1 MACHAEHA
9 RYLDEVAVS
18 SSPQR
23 LSTLLKVIELLCLII
38 YLCPVALCQNTSVHF
53 LRLNAWQFKLIDWCC
68 RCWKR
73 RDSPL

>member
-23 LSTLLKVIELLCLII
+23 LSTLLKVIEMMCLIKQ
-38 YLCPVALCQNTSVHF
+38 LNSVALSQNTSVHF
-53 LRLNAWQFKLIDWCC
+53 LRPECMAA
-68 RCWKR
+68 
-73 RDSPL
+73 